1 MIIYNTIRVYCW
13 KGEILTNEDKIP
25 IKYRGRN
32 EYIKVACKIYSVDKG
47 YSKIFDFVIDTGAT
61 ISGISESVA
70 IQLGYDPSVP
80 YSLEDF
86 DTAAG
91 IEEKLPIIE
100 LSRID
105 VHHLNLENP
114 KVLCNKYF
122 DAINVNGVLGLD
134 FLTHYN
140 LYINFDENFMQTN
153 ERRIKVITP

>member
-1 MIIYNTIRVYCW
+1 MIHRTIRVCCW
-13 KGEILTNEDKIP
+13 KGEILINRNRIP
-25 IKYRGRN
+25 IKYYGVG
-32 EYIKVACKIYSVDKG
+32 EHIKVECKIYSVDNC
-47 YSKIFDFVIDTGAT
+47 YFRIFDFVIDTGAT

-70 IQLGYDPSVP
+70 VQLGYDPSAP

-105 VHHLNLENP
+105 VHHLTLEKP
-114 KVLCNKYF
+114 KVLCNKNF
-122 DAINVNGVLGLD
+122 DAINIHGVLGLD

-140 LYINFDENFMQTN
+140 LYINFDENFMQIN
-153 ERRIKVITP
+153 ERKIKVITP